1 MNLVILKSSFALV
14 VFSSIMIF
22 SGCSSEQTGG
32 QTAQQSQHTE
42 TNSPSSNHTEIGK
55 ASFYG
60 PGLAGNETANGEAF
74 NQNGMTAAHP
84 SLPMGTKA
92 EVTNL
97 DNGKKVAVTIND
109 RGPEVKGRAIDLSSG
124 AAKKLDMKKLGTAH
138 VKIVT
143 KRVKHKAHKHRR
155 SKVAADSVR

>member
-1 MNLVILKSSFALV
+1 MFQLLSISSVVITVCISA
-14 VFSSIMIF
+14 VFF
-22 SGCSSEQTGG
+22 SGCNSEQPGG
-32 QTAQQSQHTE
+32 QNAQQSQQNENKSPDSSHTE
-42 TNSPSSNHTEIGK
+42 VGK

-60 PGLAGNETANGEAF
+60 PGLAGNQTANGETF
-74 NQNGMTAAHP
+74 NQNAMTAAHP

-109 RGPEVKGRAIDLSSG
+109 RGPVVKGRAIDLSSG
-124 AAKKLDMKKLGTAH
+124 AAKKLDMKKTGTAH

-143 KRVKHKAHKHRR
+143 KRVKKKLHKPNQANK
-155 SKVAADSVR
+155 AADPVR